1 MKRCALLLM
10 IFAFLQ
16 TCVAISAEPFTKKQ
30 YEEMVRLFNDHQ
42 QSNVKQPFDKWT
54 TLPLINKPE
63 GLEVVFLASENEAT
77 GGFFFVD
84 STDGKVKTITT
95 YTSPMKFAFYSMSIE
110 DGKIGLTALAGGP
123 CVSYWTY
130 SVFPD
135 KADYYVFVNECYGEV
150 TEATSTT
157 TDKLDPEIARITV
170 KQFMMEHDP
179 VGEWHKLR
187 R

>member
-16 TCVAISAEPFTKKQ
+16 TCVALSAEPFTKKQ
-30 YEEMVRLFNDHQ
+30 YEEMVRLFNDHK

-63 GLEVVFLASENEAT
+63 GLEVVFLASEDEAT

-110 DGKIGLTALAGGP
+110 GGKIGLTALAGGP

-150 TEATSTT
+150 EEATSTT

>member
-1 MKRCALLLM
+1 M

-16 TCVAISAEPFTKKQ
+16 TCVALSAEPFTKKQ

-42 QSNVKQPFDKWT
+42 QSNVKQPFDRS
-54 TLPLINKPE
+54 E
-63 GLEVVFLASENEAT
+63 ELEVVFLASENEAT

-110 DGKIGLTALAGGP
+110 GGKIGLTALAGGP

>member
-1 MKRCALLLM
+1 M

-63 GLEVVFLASENEAT
+63 GLEVVFLAS
-77 GGFFFVD
+77 
-84 STDGKVKTITT
+84 
-95 YTSPMKFAFYSMSIE
+95 IE
-110 DGKIGLTALAGGP
+110 GGKIGLTALAGGP